1 MEQQQLDILTFM
13 DEIIK
18 AFRPIEQL
26 FRIMDKS
33 PVEVSGDVNNSYGE
47 IGLVLC
53 GNFRR
58 KLELIL
64 SSKSQETSN
73 DA

>member
-1 MEQQQLDILTFM
+1 MEQQQFDSLTFK

-33 PVEVSGDVNNSYGE
+33 PLEVSGDLTCSYGE
-47 IGLVLC
+47 VGLVLC
-53 GNFRR
+53 ENFRR
-58 KLELIL
+58 NLELIL